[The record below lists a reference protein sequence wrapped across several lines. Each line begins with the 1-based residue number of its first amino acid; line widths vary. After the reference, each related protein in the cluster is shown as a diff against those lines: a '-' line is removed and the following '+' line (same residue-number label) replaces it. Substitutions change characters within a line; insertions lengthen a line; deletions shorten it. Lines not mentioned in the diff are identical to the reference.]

1 MRKRFSIGL
10 ALLLCSGVA
19 LADRQPGW
27 DFGGELLYQFS
38 QNVDFEGGSK
48 ADLDDDLGLA
58 LSFTYR
64 FNSRFELLFGVDW
77 NSVDYQADIAPA
89 PVSPG
94 GPIVGTGFSVD
105 GELEYWTPRV
115 GVNFNLLEG
124 DLTPY
129 VTGGVGWSFIDTNIP
144 EGRAQTPGTATCA
157 ARSRTPRASTSS
169 PTTSAPACAGTWAHR
184 SRCGS
189 AMNGIGSISARRAAR
204 RASTNSSSASSVVI
218 EQESDA
224 CVDAPPQ

>member
-1 MRKRFSIGL
+1 MRTRFSIGL
-10 ALLLCSGVA
+10 ALLLCSATA

-124 DLTPY
+124 DFTPY
-129 VTGGVGWSFIDTNIP
+129 VTGGVGWSFIDSNIP
-144 EGRAQTPGTATCA
+144 EGRAETSCWWDPWYGYVCGTFQDTKSFDQLTYNVGVGVRWDVGSSISLRFGYERHWLDLDEASGTPGFDQLKV
-157 ARSRTPRASTSS
+157 
-169 PTTSAPACAGTWAHR
+169 
-184 SRCGS
+184 
-189 AMNGIGSISARRAAR
+189 GIIGRY
-204 RASTNSSSASSVVI
+204 
-218 EQESDA
+218 
-224 CVDAPPQ
+224 

>member
-1 MRKRFSIGL
+1 MRTRFSIGL

-38 QNVDFEGGSK
+38 QDVDFDGGST

-64 FNSRFELLFGVDW
+64 FNSRLELLFGLDW
-77 NSVDYQADIAPA
+77 NSYDYNADILPA
-89 PVSPG
+89 PTGPN
-94 GPIVGTGFSVD
+94 GPIVGTGFSVE
-105 GELEYWTPRV
+105 GEIETWTPRV

-129 VTGGVGWSFIDTNIP
+129 VTGGVGWSFIDTNVP
-144 EGRAQTPGTATCA
+144 DGRAQSACWWDPWFGYVCGTFQETKSLDELTYNVGVGLRWDLGSSISLRLGYERHWLELDNATSTPGFDQLKL
-157 ARSRTPRASTSS
+157 
-169 PTTSAPACAGTWAHR
+169 
-184 SRCGS
+184 
-189 AMNGIGSISARRAAR
+189 GIIGRY
-204 RASTNSSSASSVVI
+204 
-218 EQESDA
+218 
-224 CVDAPPQ
+224 

>member
-48 ADLDDDLGLA
+48 ADLEDDLGLA

-144 EGRAQTPGTATCA
+144 EGRAQTSCWWDPWYGYVCGTFQDTK
-157 ARSRTPRASTSS
+157 SFDQLTYNLG
-169 PTTSAPACAGTWAHR
+169 AGLRWDV
-184 SRCGS
+184 GS
-189 AMNGIGSISARRAAR
+189 SISLRFGYERHWLDLGE
-204 RASTNSSSASSVVI
+204 ASGTPGFDQLKLGI
-218 EQESDA
+218 IGRY
-224 CVDAPPQ
+224 